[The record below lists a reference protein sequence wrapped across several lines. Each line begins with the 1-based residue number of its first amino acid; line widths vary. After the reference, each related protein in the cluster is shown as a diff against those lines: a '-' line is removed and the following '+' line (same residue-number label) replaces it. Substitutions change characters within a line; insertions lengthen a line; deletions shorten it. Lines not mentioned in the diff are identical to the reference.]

1 MGYDIKDEFSAY
13 GHRIGCVHIK
23 DKLLNGP
30 TVALGTGIADF
41 QLLADCLENI
51 NFTGDIVL
59 EAARGISGEEL
70 TWAKNNRSLVL
81 KYFVRSG
88 T

>member
-1 MGYDIKDEFSAY
+1 
-13 GHRIGCVHIK
+13 
-23 DKLLNGP
+23 
-30 TVALGTGIADF
+30 
-41 QLLADCLENI
+41 LADCLENI